1 MNFPILSSLILLPI
15 IGSLFLLFSKDKNSN
30 TGKYVALFTSFVN
43 FLISIYLWYQF
54 DPTTS
59 DFQFVEDREWL
70 KGFINYKVGID
81 GISIL
86 FIVLTSLITPL
97 CIISVNNTIKDRL
110 RDFLIA
116 ILVMES
122 LMIGVFCSLDLVI
135 FYLFFEAGLIPMFL
149 IIGIWGGTRR
159 VYSAFKFFLYTLLG
173 SVLMLIAII
182 SIYWI
187 SGTTDITQLYEL
199 GIDTKYQNL
208 LWLAFFSSFAVKTPM
223 WPVHTWLPDAH
234 VEAPTAGSVLLAAIL
249 LKMAGYGFIRFS
261 LGLFPVA
268 SDLFTPLVYALSLIA
283 IVYTSLVALMQ
294 EDMKKLIAYSSVAHM
309 GFVTLGIFTI
319 TQQGIEGSIV
329 QMISHGL
336 VSAALFLCVGVV
348 YDRMHSRLIAT
359 YGGLVSVMPKYSIL
373 FMLFTLAALGLP
385 GTSGFIG
392 EFLILMGAFK
402 DNFLVAVIA
411 SLGVIFGAAYML
423 WLYRRVVFG
432 EVKNKE
438 LLKMPDLD
446 KSEKFIFIFLILLG
460 VTTFCTYFIV
470 KNKCLFIKNIDPK
483 DIIFKKPNNIA
494 ILNAPCGNVIIEL
507 YPNISPNA
515 VQRFV
520 TLIRSNA
527 YENIAF
533 HRVIENKLIQAGD
546 LEFGKKGNLDYGKIG
561 TGKSGLGTIKSEIDN
576 NFNYTKGSVGL
587 ARTFKNDTEDSQF
600 FIILQDEPLFEGE
613 YTPVGKV
620 IYGLEVLKKIKY
632 GRRSEYI
639 LRPDFI
645 NWFKMLN

>member
-1 MNFPILSSLILLPI
+1 MNFPILSSLILLPS
-15 IGSLFLLFSKDKNSN
+15 IGALFLLFSRDKNSN
-30 TGKYVALFTSFVN
+30 TAKYVALFTSFVN
-43 FLISIYLWYQF
+43 FLISIYLWFLF
-54 DPTTS
+54 DSTIS
-59 DFQFVEDREWL
+59 SFQFLEDREWI
-70 KGFINYKVGID
+70 KGFVNYKVGID

-86 FIVLTSLITPL
+86 FIVLTTFITPL
-97 CIISVNNTIKDRL
+97 CIISVNSTIKNRL
-110 RDFLIA
+110 SDFLIA

-122 LMIGVFCSLDLVI
+122 LMIGVFCSLDLVV

-149 IIGIWGGTRR
+149 IIGIWGGARR
-159 VYSAFKFFLYTLLG
+159 VYSAFKFFLFTLLG

-187 SGTTDITQLYEL
+187 SGTTDVVQLYEL

-223 WPVHTWLPDAH
+223 WPLHTWLPDAH

-268 SDLFTPLVYALSLIA
+268 SELFTPLVYSLSLIA
-283 IVYTSLVALMQ
+283 IVFTSLVALVQ
-294 EDMKKLIAYSSVAHM
+294 DDMKKLIAYSSVAHM

-319 TQQGIEGSIV
+319 TQQGIEGSII

-348 YDRMHSRLIAT
+348 YDRMHSRLIET

-402 DNFLVAVIA
+402 DSFLVAVVA

-432 EVKNKE
+432 KIINKE
-438 LLKMPDLD
+438 ISKMTDLNR
-446 KSEKFIFIFLILLG
+446 SEKFILLSLAIP
-460 VTTFCTYFIV
+460 V
-470 KNKCLFIKNIDPK
+470 LF
-483 DIIFKKPNNIA
+483 F
-494 ILNAPCGNVIIEL
+494 GF
-507 YPNISPNA
+507 YP
-515 VQRFV
+515 
-520 TLIRSNA
+520 
-527 YENIAF
+527 
-533 HRVIENKLIQAGD
+533 
-546 LEFGKKGNLDYGKIG
+546 
-561 TGKSGLGTIKSEIDN
+561 
-576 NFNYTKGSVGL
+576 
-587 ARTFKNDTEDSQF
+587 
-600 FIILQDEPLFEGE
+600 EPLFN
-613 YTPVGKV
+613 T
-620 IYGLEVLKKIKY
+620 IEVSVKNLIDMY
-632 GRRSEYI
+632 NLNLITNLSEI
-639 LRPDFI
+639 Q
-645 NWFKMLN
+645 N